1 VSDLLFLAH
10 RVPFPPD
17 RGDKIRSFHVLR
29 YLGARMR
36 VHLVAFADDAADLDP
51 PAAFTDMLASCM
63 ILPRGKSQMRAGLE
77 ALATRKPVSLTAFAA
92 PAMQAAVDRILPRV
106 DGIYC
111 FSGQMAQYLPDDGP
125 GVVMDFVDMD
135 SAKFAGFADDSRG
148 PMRWMMRR
156 EARLL
161 GAFEREIAARVAA
174 SLFVSEAEAALFRT
188 GGATG
193 RILAVE
199 NGIDS
204 ATFDPAGQVGQAEQ
218 TPTHTYHPGEG
229 RGPVGKAAVTTDSPS
244 SSTSPNRTPA
254 SAREVKGGTPDPA
267 AQAGQAATPSHHP
280 GEGRGPVGK
289 AAVTPDSPSSST
301 SPNWTPASAGE
312 VKGGAGGAPD
322 PAAQT
327 EQAATPPHHPGEGRG
342 PVGKAAVTP
351 DSPSPSTSPNSTPA
365 SAGEVKGGATDPAA
379 HAGQAATPSHH
390 PGEGRGPVGKA
401 AVTTDSPSSSTSPN
415 WTPASA
421 GAVKS
426 KAVLSEAHADPLIVF
441 TGQMDY
447 RPNIEAVTWFARD
460 ILPRIRTQ
468 HPTARFAIVG
478 RAPTPAVQ
486 ALAGDAVIVTG
497 AVDDVRGWLAVADV
511 CVAPLKLARGI
522 QNKVLEAMAMARPV
536 VASAAAAEGIDHA
549 GTIRVAADASEF
561 AAQLLALLEA
571 PADAADLGRAA
582 RAQVL
587 RRYGW
592 DARLAPLDALFGVE
606 GSGRTPS

>member
-1 VSDLLFLAH
+1 MSDLLFLAH

-36 VHLVAFADDAADLDP
+36 VHLVAFADDAADRDP
-51 PAAFTDMLASCM
+51 PAAFTDMLASCT
-63 ILPRGKSQMRAGLE
+63 ILPRGKSQARAGLE
-77 ALATRKPVSLTAFAA
+77 ALATRRPVSLTAFAS

-125 GVVMDFVDMD
+125 PVVMDFVDMD

-161 GAFEREIAARVAA
+161 GAFEREIAARVSA

-204 ATFDPAGQVGQAEQ
+204 TTFDPAGQAG
-218 TPTHTYHPGEG
+218 
-229 RGPVGKAAVTTDSPS
+229 
-244 SSTSPNRTPA
+244 N
-254 SAREVKGGTPDPA
+254 ARK
-267 AQAGQAATPSHHP
+267 AATPSY
-280 GEGRGPVGK
+280 
-289 AAVTPDSPSSST
+289 
-301 SPNWTPASAGE
+301 
-312 VKGGAGGAPD
+312 
-322 PAAQT
+322 
-327 EQAATPPHHPGEGRG
+327 HPGEGRG

-351 DSPSPSTSPNSTPA
+351 DSPSPSTSPNWTPA
-365 SAGEVKGGATDPAA
+365 SAGEVPGGAGGATGRFLAVEDGIDSATFDPAA
-379 HAGQAATPSHH
+379 QAGQAATPSYH
-390 PGEGRGPVGKA
+390 PGEGRGPVGKV
-401 AVTTDSPSSSTSPN
+401 AVTADSPSSSTSPN

-421 GAVKS
+421 GEVKS
-426 KAVLSEAHADPLIVF
+426 GLVIGSAHADPLIVF

-447 RPNIEAVTWFARD
+447 RPNIDAVTWFARD

-486 ALAGDAVIVTG
+486 ALASDAVIVTG
-497 AVDDVRGWLAVADV
+497 AVDDVRGWLAAADV

-561 AAQLLALLEA
+561 AAQVLALLDA

-606 GSGRTPS
+606 GRRSPS

>member
-1 VSDLLFLAH
+1 MSDLLFLAH

-29 YLGARMR
+29 YLAHRMR

-51 PAAFTDMLASCM
+51 PVAFTDMLASCT
-63 ILPRGKSQMRAGLE
+63 ILPRAKSQARAAVE
-77 ALATRKPVSLTAFAA
+77 ALATGKPVSLTAFASS
-92 PAMQAAVDRILPRV
+92 AMQDAVDRILPRV
-106 DGIYC
+106 GGIYC
-111 FSGQMAQYLPDDGP
+111 FSGQMAQFLPDDGAP
-125 GVVMDFVDMD
+125 AVMDFVDMD
-135 SAKFAGFADDSRG
+135 SAKFAGFADESRG

-161 GAFEREIAARVAA
+161 GAFEREIAARVSV

-204 ATFDPAGQVGQAEQ
+204 ATFDPAAYAE
-218 TPTHTYHPGEG
+218 TPSYHPGEG
-229 RGPVGKAAVTTDSPS
+229 RGPVGKAAVTL
-244 SSTSPNRTPA
+244 
-254 SAREVKGGTPDPA
+254 
-267 AQAGQAATPSHHP
+267 
-280 GEGRGPVGK
+280 
-289 AAVTPDSPSSST
+289 DSPSSST

-312 VKGGAGGAPD
+312 VPGGAV
-322 PAAQT
+322 Q
-327 EQAATPPHHPGEGRG
+327 
-342 PVGKAAVTP
+342 
-351 DSPSPSTSPNSTPA
+351 
-365 SAGEVKGGATDPAA
+365 AGEVKGGAL
-379 HAGQAATPSHH
+379 
-390 PGEGRGPVGKA
+390 PG
-401 AVTTDSPSSSTSPN
+401 
-415 WTPASA
+415 
-421 GAVKS
+421 GACD
-426 KAVLSEAHADPLIVF
+426 DPLIVF

-460 ILPRIRTQ
+460 ILPQIRAR

-486 ALAGDAVIVTG
+486 ALAGDAVTVTG
-497 AVDDVRGWLAVADV
+497 AVGDVRGWLAAADV

-522 QNKVLEAMAMARPV
+522 QNKVLEAMAMARSV

-549 GTIRVAADASEF
+549 GTIRVAANATDF
-561 AAQLLALLEA
+561 AAQVCAVLDA
-571 PADAADLGRAA
+571 PVAAATLGQAA

-592 DARLAPLDALFGVE
+592 DARLAPLDALFGFE
-606 GSGRTPS
+606 DSDRTAS

>member
-1 VSDLLFLAH
+1 MSDLLFLAH

-51 PAAFTDMLASCM
+51 PVAFTDMLASCT
-63 ILPRGKSQMRAGLE
+63 ILPRGKSQARAGLE

-92 PAMQAAVDRILPRV
+92 PAMQAAVARILPRV

-111 FSGQMAQYLPDDGP
+111 FSGQMAQYLPDDGAR
-125 GVVMDFVDMD
+125 VVMDFVDMD

-161 GAFEREIAARVAA
+161 GAFEREIASRVSA
-174 SLFVSEAEAALFRT
+174 SLFVSEAEATLFRT

-204 ATFDPAGQVGQAEQ
+204 ATFDPAGKA
-218 TPTHTYHPGEG
+218 
-229 RGPVGKAAVTTDSPS
+229 GKS
-244 SSTSPNRTPA
+244 
-254 SAREVKGGTPDPA
+254 
-267 AQAGQAATPSHHP
+267 GQAATPSHHP

-289 AAVTPDSPSSST
+289 AAVTADSPSPSMSPNWTPASAGEVRGGAGGATERVLAVENGIDSTKSDPAGEAAHGGQAATPSHPPGEGRGPNGKAAVTADSPSPST

-312 VKGGAGGAPD
+312 VKSGLVIG
-322 PAAQT
+322 
-327 EQAATPPHHPGEGRG
+327 
-342 PVGKAAVTP
+342 
-351 DSPSPSTSPNSTPA
+351 S
-365 SAGEVKGGATDPAA
+365 
-379 HAGQAATPSHH
+379 
-390 PGEGRGPVGKA
+390 
-401 AVTTDSPSSSTSPN
+401 
-415 WTPASA
+415 
-421 GAVKS
+421 
-426 KAVLSEAHADPLIVF
+426 AHADPLIVF

-447 RPNIEAVTWFARD
+447 RPNIDAVTWFARD
-460 ILPRIRTQ
+460 ILPRIRTR

-497 AVDDVRGWLAVADV
+497 AVDDVRGWLAAADV

-549 GTIRVAADASEF
+549 GTIRVAANASEF
-561 AAQLLALLEA
+561 AAQVLALLEV

-592 DARLAPLDALFGVE
+592 DARLAPLDVLFGVD
-606 GSGRTPS
+606 GSRSPS

>member
-1 VSDLLFLAH
+1 MSDLLFLAH

-29 YLGARMR
+29 YLSARAR

-51 PAAFTDMLASCM
+51 PVAFTDRLASCTM
-63 ILPRGKSQMRAGLE
+63 LPRGKSQARAAIE
-77 ALATRKPVSLTAFAA
+77 ALVTGKPVSLTAFASS
-92 PAMQAAVDRILPRV
+92 AMQVAVDRVLPRV
-106 DGIYC
+106 GGIYC
-111 FSGQMAQYLPDDGP
+111 FSGQMAQYLPDG
-125 GVVMDFVDMD
+125 GARVVMDFVDVD

-161 GAFEREIAARVAA
+161 GAFEREIAARVSA

-193 RILAVE
+193 RIVAVE

-204 ATFDPAGQVGQAEQ
+204 ATFDPAAYAE
-218 TPTHTYHPGEG
+218 TPSYHPGEG
-229 RGPVGKAAVTTDSPS
+229 RGPVGKAAVIL
-244 SSTSPNRTPA
+244 
-254 SAREVKGGTPDPA
+254 
-267 AQAGQAATPSHHP
+267 
-280 GEGRGPVGK
+280 
-289 AAVTPDSPSSST
+289 DSPSSST

-312 VKGGAGGAPD
+312 APGGAVPGGAV
-322 PAAQT
+322 
-327 EQAATPPHHPGEGRG
+327 R
-342 PVGKAAVTP
+342 
-351 DSPSPSTSPNSTPA
+351 
-365 SAGEVKGGATDPAA
+365 AGEVKGGAL
-379 HAGQAATPSHH
+379 
-390 PGEGRGPVGKA
+390 PG
-401 AVTTDSPSSSTSPN
+401 
-415 WTPASA
+415 
-421 GAVKS
+421 GACD
-426 KAVLSEAHADPLIVF
+426 EPLIVF

-460 ILPRIRTQ
+460 TLPQIRAR

-486 ALAGDAVIVTG
+486 ALAGEAVTVTG
-497 AVDDVRGWLAVADV
+497 AVDDVRGWLAAADV

-549 GTIRVAADASEF
+549 GTIRVAADAQDF
-561 AAQLLALLEA
+561 AAQVLALIDA
-571 PADAADLGRAA
+571 PADAAELGQAA

-592 DARLAPLDALFGVE
+592 DARLAPLDALFGFE
-606 GSGRTPS
+606 DSDRTAL

>member
-51 PAAFTDMLASCM
+51 PAAFTDLLASCT
-63 ILPRGKSQMRAGLE
+63 ILPRGKSQARAGLE

-92 PAMQAAVDRILPRV
+92 PVMQAAVDRILPRV

-125 GVVMDFVDMD
+125 PVVMDFVDMD

-161 GAFEREIAARVAA
+161 GAFERGVAARVSA

-204 ATFDPAGQVGQAEQ
+204 ATFDPAGKA
-218 TPTHTYHPGEG
+218 
-229 RGPVGKAAVTTDSPS
+229 GKS
-244 SSTSPNRTPA
+244 
-254 SAREVKGGTPDPA
+254 
-267 AQAGQAATPSHHP
+267 GQAATPSHHP

-289 AAVTPDSPSSST
+289 AAVTPDSPPPPT
-301 SPNWTPASAGE
+301 SLNWTPASAGE
-312 VKGGAGGAPD
+312 VKSGLVIG
-322 PAAQT
+322 
-327 EQAATPPHHPGEGRG
+327 
-342 PVGKAAVTP
+342 
-351 DSPSPSTSPNSTPA
+351 
-365 SAGEVKGGATDPAA
+365 SACP
-379 HAGQAATPSHH
+379 
-390 PGEGRGPVGKA
+390 
-401 AVTTDSPSSSTSPN
+401 
-415 WTPASA
+415 
-421 GAVKS
+421 
-426 KAVLSEAHADPLIVF
+426 DPLIVF

-447 RPNIEAVTWFARD
+447 RPNIDAVTWFARD

-497 AVDDVRGWLAVADV
+497 AVDDVRGWLAAADV

-571 PADAADLGRAA
+571 PADAAELGRAA

-592 DARLAPLDALFGVE
+592 DARLAPLDALFGVD
-606 GSGRTPS
+606 GGQSAS